1 MRVECHF
8 CCPRRVLKYD
18 DTNFGCYGDRRAY
31 SRQRFQSILHDIL
44 KVLPILHHGN
54 RNQYPNRAGIALHA
68 KSVFE
73 KRMKKHSG
81 QLIYSPSDL
90 IRYLASP
97 FASWMDRFHLENP
110 GAITPDEES
119 EDEKLIALTGN
130 QHERAVLDEFKSAA
144 AHLFEVPKGDP
155 VVARTETLSAINAK
169 APIIYQAALEN
180 GQFAGFADFLA
191 LDASGRYQ
199 VWDTKLARSPKPYY
213 AIQLCC
219 YSEMLA
225 ADTGGRMPEK
235 FGIILGSKDRV
246 EFRVEDFIHYYR
258 RIKAD
263 FLAMQA
269 GFTGKI
275 EDRPEPLPRA
285 EHRCW
290 TSHAEKFFTDTDHLV
305 QVAGITIGQIKKL
318 KKDGIATVADLANAS
333 GKSIHKLANDSLEK
347 LVAQARLQCQTR
359 AGRIENPDAPP
370 QYEVLPHIGANGE
383 PVGLAALPP
392 AHPADVFFDMEGYPL
407 ASGGLEYLFGVCSGN
422 GQSGSLEFKD
432 WWAHD
437 RDEEK
442 LAFEG
447 FMDWVFNRWKNN
459 PGLHIYHYAA
469 YEVSAVRRLST
480 RHDTRQ
486 DEVDELL
493 RNEVFIDL
501 YQIVRHGLRIGED
514 SYSIKKVERL
524 YRPKRSTEVATAVDS
539 IVQYARWIESRQPR
553 DWNSSAILKG
563 IRDYNEDDCKS
574 TAELAQWLRKVAGQH
589 QITSTHSVSAA
600 PVPPPVLPPEVVARL
615 DTTAKLRLKAGPVS
629 VTLADLIDFHRREA
643 KPMWWRMFDR
653 AKATAEELRDDSGC
667 IEGVQAIESASPE
680 KQSFVQQYRFDPAQ
694 ECKLAAGEYSRVMFT
709 HNLEAKFNLL
719 AIDTSQG
726 ELQLKIGKK
735 ALTEKLRGAF
745 PKHGSLLPDE
755 FVSPAGIPD
764 ALAAVAAKHISD
776 QLHAPVA
783 ALLNRI
789 PPATPLQMAGESAT
803 DAAIRVTGL
812 MSGGCLVVQGPPG
825 TGKTYTASRVITS
838 LLAAGKKVGVASNS
852 HKAVV
857 NLLTAC
863 GEAARQSGRSL
874 TGIKV
879 GDESEGPLFS
889 SNPGLRHV
897 KNTTDA
903 YAAYAGGVVGGTAW
917 LFSRPEWEGAL
928 DFLFIDEA
936 GQVSL
941 ANAVAMARCAEN
953 LVLLGD
959 QMQLEQPVQG
969 SHPGDAGLSALQY
982 ALKDTTASTPD
993 SPVLHAVVPRDYGLF
1008 LGESRRMHPSVC
1020 RFISESIYEGRLGS
1034 HPDCARQKIVV
1045 PPGANSLIAI
1055 ENGIV
1060 FSGVEHDGDIQQS
1073 DEEVERVAAI
1083 YDELLGRLYTAKD
1096 GSTKPLA
1103 LDDFLF
1109 IAPYNAQVRAL
1120 QSALPAGARVGS
1132 VDKFQGQQAPVCI
1145 LSLCSSYGEYGSRGL
1160 AFILDRNRIN
1170 VAISRA
1176 QCLAV
1181 VVTDPRIAGTAAGSI
1196 DEMMLVNLFC
1206 KLAGFMAV

>member
-1 MRVECHF
+1 
-8 CCPRRVLKYD
+8 
-18 DTNFGCYGDRRAY
+18 
-31 SRQRFQSILHDIL
+31 
-44 KVLPILHHGN
+44 
-54 RNQYPNRAGIALHA
+54 
-68 KSVFE
+68 
-73 KRMKKHSG
+73 MKKRSSK
-81 QLIYSPSDL
+81 LLYSPSDL

-97 FASWMDRFHLENP
+97 FASWMDRYYLENP
-110 GAITPDEES
+110 GEITPDEDS
-119 EDEKLIALTGN
+119 EDKKLIAQTGD
-130 QHERAVLDEFKSAA
+130 QHERTVLNEFKSSTAN
-144 AHLFEVPKGDP
+144 LVEVPKGEPD
-155 VVARTETLSAINAK
+155 VAQSMTLSAIIAK
-169 APIIYQAALEN
+169 APIIYQAALECDP
-180 GQFAGFADFLA
+180 FAGFADFLT
-191 LDASGRYQ
+191 LEPSGSYQ
-199 VWDTKLARSPKPYY
+199 VWDTKLARAPKPYY

-225 ADTGGRMPEK
+225 AVTGGRMPEK
-235 FGIILGSKDRV
+235 YGIILGSKDRV

-263 FLAMQA
+263 FLTLQA
-269 GFTGKI
+269 GFTGKMA
-275 EDRPEPLPRA
+275 DRPEPLPRVDHGRWA
-285 EHRCW
+285 
-290 TSHAEKFFTDTDHLV
+290 SHAEKFFTETDHLV

-318 KKDGIATVADLANAS
+318 KRGGIVTVDDLASVS
-333 GKSIHKLANDSLEK
+333 GKSIHKLASNSLEK
-347 LVAQARLQCQTR
+347 LAAQARLQCQTR
-359 AGRIENPDAPP
+359 AERVEKPDAPP
-370 QYEVLPHIGANGE
+370 QYEVLPPTGSNGE
-383 PVGLAALPP
+383 PVGLAALPLD
-392 AHPADVFFDMEGYPL
+392 HPADVFFDMEGYPL
-407 ASGGLEYLFGVCSGN
+407 VSGGLEYLFGVCLQN
-422 GQSGSLEFKD
+422 DRTGSLEFRD

-442 LAFEG
+442 IAFEG
-447 FMDWVFNRWKNN
+447 FVDWAFNRWKNN
-459 PGLHIYHYAA
+459 PGSHIYHYAA

-524 YRPKRSTEVATAVDS
+524 YRPKRATEVTTAVDS

-553 DWNSSAILKG
+553 DWNSSSILKG

-574 TAELAQWLRKVAGQH
+574 TVELVQWLRKVAGQCK
-589 QITSTHSVSAA
+589 ITNSRSFFETT
-600 PVPPPVLPPEVVARL
+600 PVPPPILPPEVLARQ
-615 DTTAKLRLKAGPVS
+615 DTAAKLRLNGGPVA
-629 VTLADLIDFHRREA
+629 VVLADLIDFHRREA

-653 AKATAEELRDDSGC
+653 AKVTDEDLRDDPGC
-667 IEGVQAIESASPE
+667 IQGVQAVGEPESE
-680 KQSFVQQYRFDPAQ
+680 KKSLLQNYVFDPSQ
-694 ECKLAAGEYSRVMFT
+694 ECKLAASKRSRVMFS
-709 HNLEAKFNLL
+709 HNLETKFTLSAL
-719 AIDTSQG
+719 DTSQG
-726 ELQLKIGKK
+726 SLQLKVS
-735 ALTEKLRGAF
+735 EKLLDENFGGEF
-745 PKHGSLLPDE
+745 PNHGSLLPDE

-764 ALAAVAAKHISD
+764 ALTAVAARHLSE

-783 ALLNRI
+783 ALLNRL
-789 PPATPLQMAGESAT
+789 PPAAPLQMAGESAT
-803 DAAIRVTGL
+803 DAAIRVTRV

-825 TGKTYTASRVITS
+825 TGKTYTASRVIIA
-838 LLAAGKKVGVASNS
+838 LLAAGKKVGVSSNS

-857 NLLTAC
+857 NLLIAC
-863 GEAARQSGRSL
+863 GEAARQSGGSL
-874 TGIKV
+874 QGIKV

-889 SNPGLRHV
+889 SNPDLYHV
-897 KNTTDA
+897 ENTSDA
-903 YAAYAGGVVGGTAW
+903 YGAYTGGVVGGTAW

-941 ANAVAMARCAEN
+941 ANAVAMARCAKN

-982 ALKDTTASTPD
+982 ALKDTAASKPD
-993 SPVLHAVVPRDYGLF
+993 SPVLHAVVPNDYGIF
-1008 LGESRRMHPSVC
+1008 LGESRRMHPAVC

-1045 PPGANSLIAI
+1045 PPGSTGFITT
-1055 ENGIV
+1055 ESGIV
-1060 FSGVEHDGDIQQS
+1060 FSGVEHDGNIQQS
-1073 DEEVERVAAI
+1073 DEEVERVTAI
-1083 YDELLGRLYTAKD
+1083 FNELHGRLYTAKD
-1096 GSTKPLA
+1096 GNTKPLA
-1103 LDDFLF
+1103 LEDFLF

-1120 QSALPAGARVGS
+1120 QNALPNRARVGS

-1181 VVTDPRIAGTAAGSI
+1181 VVTDPRIAGTDASSI
-1196 DEMMLVNLFC
+1196 AEMMLINLFC
-1206 KLAGFMAV
+1206 KLASS